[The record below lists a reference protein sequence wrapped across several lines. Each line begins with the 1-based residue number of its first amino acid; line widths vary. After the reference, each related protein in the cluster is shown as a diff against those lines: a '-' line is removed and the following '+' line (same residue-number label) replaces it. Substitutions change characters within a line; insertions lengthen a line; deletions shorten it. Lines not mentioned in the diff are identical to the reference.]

1 MQTHDVLP
9 EPPTVQSK
17 IVSELKH
24 WKTFQNYSGVLQEK
38 DSPPAFGGV
47 IFKSLPMFFYNST
60 FPLICFSHKV

>member
-38 DSPPAFGGV
+38 DFSSSFWGGY
-47 IFKSLPMFFYNST
+47 FQKLANFFYNST